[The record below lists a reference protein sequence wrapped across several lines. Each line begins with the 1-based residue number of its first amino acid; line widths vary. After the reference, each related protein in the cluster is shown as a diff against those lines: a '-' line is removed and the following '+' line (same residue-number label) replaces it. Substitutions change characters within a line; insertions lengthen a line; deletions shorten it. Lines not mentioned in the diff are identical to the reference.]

1 MAFGDNKSTAIV
13 FIRIVLSILM
23 FIHGAARI
31 ANGTVDDFGGFLG
44 TQGFPLGFYL
54 AWGIT
59 IFELV
64 GSVLLAV
71 GFYTWIIALLFAA
84 HLSAG
89 VAMVHWKQGWF
100 VVGAGTGGME
110 YSVLLI
116 ASFLAIAF
124 ANYKGSGS

>member
-1 MAFGDNKSTAIV
+1 MGFGDNKSKALI
-13 FIRIVLSILM
+13 FLRIVLAILM

-31 ANGTVDDFGGFLG
+31 SNGTVDDFGGFLG

-64 GSVLLAV
+64 GSVLLAA
-71 GFYTWIIALLFAA
+71 GFYTWIIALIFAA
-84 HLSAG
+84 QLSAG

-124 ANYKGSGS
+124 ANYRKVAR